1 MSRAL
6 AGLLLGLLR
15 LAAGLLGW
23 LDRRAAVSAA
33 VRAEAGRIAL
43 KIVQMAGTARR
54 IEEQVAGMDERT
66 VREELSRHGDFR
78 D

>member
-15 LAAGLLGW
+15 LAASLLGW

-33 VRAEAGRIAL
+33 AKAEAGRIAL
-43 KIVQMAGTARR
+43 KIARMAGTARR

>member
-15 LAAGLLGW
+15 LAAGLLAW
-23 LDRRAAVSAA
+23 LERRAAISAA
-33 VRAEAGRIAL
+33 VKAEAGRMALTIA
-43 KIVQMAGTARR
+43 QMAGTARR
-54 IEEQVAGMDERT
+54 IEETVAGMDEQT
-66 VREELSRHGDFR
+66 VREELTRHGDFR

>member
-15 LAAGLLGW
+15 LAASLLGW

-33 VRAEAGRIAL
+33 VKAEAGRIAL
-43 KIVQMAGTARR
+43 KIAQMAGTARR